1 MIEIT
6 NFGKHYGDFVA
17 VANLNL
23 KIPAGEMFGFIG
35 PNGAGKSTTIRFLAT
50 LLQATHGEAT
60 VNGHSVTRDPI
71 AVRRSIGYMPDNF
84 GVYDGMKVWEFLDFF
99 AVAYQ
104 VPAARRKEVLS
115 DVLELLD
122 LTHKRDDYVN
132 GLSRGMKQRLCLA
145 KTLVH
150 DPPVLIL
157 DEPASGLDP
166 RARLEVK
173 ALLKELRKM
182 GKTILIS
189 SHILTE
195 LADCCTSIG
204 IIERGQLLLH
214 GPIDK
219 VYRQINKN
227 RHIEVRFT
235 GSPEAGI
242 GLIQSDP
249 NVKRVDVNARTCVF
263 EMVGQDADVQR
274 LISQIETRETL
285 TVDRQKLELGD
296 LGQIENSGVAARTIP
311 GGPGAR
317 RQIDREHDLL
327 ARAKRPLADAQLTQA
342 VALPRQNGKGARAD
356 LGVERTLIPGGNFVE
371 SFGAIRHHA
380 HEHIDAA
387 GGAFR
392 VRRAVQIAGQLQAFL
407 QRHEIDAASFQ
418 HGPFGQIERMH
429 EGIGGEARFHLDALA
444 GQEAGADAIGDR
456 PQPQI
461 EARRLDLVGIEGR
474 RGQDR
479 ALGRQLLDCF
489 VW

>member
-6 NFGKHYGDFVA
+6 NFAKHYGDFVA

-23 KIPAGEMFGFIG
+23 KIAAGEMFGFIG

-50 LLQATHGEAT
+50 LLKATHGEAL

-71 AVRRSIGYMPDNF
+71 AVRRSVGYMPDNF

-104 VPAARRKEVLS
+104 VPAARRKQVLT

-189 SHILTE
+189 SHILVE

-219 VYRQINKN
+219 VYRKITNN

-235 GSPEAGI
+235 GNPEVGVS
-242 GLIQSDP
+242 LVRSDP
-249 NVKRVDVNARTCVF
+249 HVKNVEVNTRSCTM
-263 EMVGQDADVQR
+263 EMTGSDADVQR
-274 LISQIETRETL
+274 LM
-285 TVDRQKLELGD
+285 RQL
-296 LGQIENSGVAARTIP
+296 VAADCGLISFAEKEPTLE
-311 GGPGAR
+311 
-317 RQIDREHDLL
+317 DVFMMV
-327 ARAKRPLADAQLTQA
+327 T
-342 VALPRQNGKGARAD
+342 KG
-356 LGVERTLIPGGNFVE
+356 
-371 SFGAIRHHA
+371 
-380 HEHIDAA
+380 
-387 GGAFR
+387 
-392 VRRAVQIAGQLQAFL
+392 
-407 QRHEIDAASFQ
+407 
-418 HGPFGQIERMH
+418 
-429 EGIGGEARFHLDALA
+429 
-444 GQEAGADAIGDR
+444 
-456 PQPQI
+456 
-461 EARRLDLVGIEGR
+461 LVT
-474 RGQDR
+474 
-479 ALGRQLLDCF
+479 
-489 VW
+489 